1 MQSFI
6 LRTTVPEL
14 EAEVSSGL
22 MEELLSMA
30 SDYGFDGWHR
40 ARVEVQ
46 FNAQKHEG
54 E

>member
-1 MQSFI
+1 MPASV
-6 LRTTVPEL
+6 LRTTTPEL

-30 SDYGFDGWHR
+30 SHYGFKGQHR
-40 ARVEVQ
+40 ACVEVQ
-46 FNAQKHEG
+46 FNESKHGG